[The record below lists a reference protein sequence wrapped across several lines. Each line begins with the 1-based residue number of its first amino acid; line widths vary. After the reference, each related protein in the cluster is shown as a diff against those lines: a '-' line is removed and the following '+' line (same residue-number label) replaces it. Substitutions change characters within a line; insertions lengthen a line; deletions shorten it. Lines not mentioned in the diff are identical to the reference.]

1 MTTPRYGPPDG
12 HESPR
17 FSGIRTFMRLP
28 FVSELAGVDVAI
40 VGVPFDT
47 ATSFRPGARFGPA
60 SIRAASVLLRPYHAG
75 HRIGLFEHLSV
86 IDYGDASIVPGNVE
100 RTYTQIADA
109 LAPLLDGCVV
119 PIVLGGDHSITL
131 AELRVLAAKHGPL
144 ALVQLDAHGDTWDQ
158 YFGEK
163 YSHGTTFRRAVE
175 EGLLLPARS
184 VQAGLRGSLY
194 HERDLQTSE
203 ELGFRVVRADELQT
217 IGDGFGEL
225 VHERVGDAPVFL
237 SFDIDFVDP
246 AFAPATGT
254 PEVGGFTSRET
265 VHFLR
270 QLAGLNIVG
279 CDCVEVAPA
288 YDSPG
293 EPTAILAANVVW
305 ELLALLAV
313 RRREGATAARHI
325 VMGSTSVADQ

>member
-1 MTTPRYGPPDG
+1 
-12 HESPR
+12 
-17 FSGIRTFMRLP
+17 MRLP
-28 FVSELAGVDVAI
+28 FVLELGGVDVAI

-47 ATSFRPGARFGPA
+47 ATSFRPGARFGPS
-60 SIRAASVLLRPYHAG
+60 SIRAASALLRPYHAI
-75 HRIGLFEHLSV
+75 HRLDLFEHLSV
-86 IDYGDASIVPGNVE
+86 IDYGDTPIVPGNVE
-100 RTYTQIADA
+100 RTYALIAEA
-109 LAPLLDGCVV
+109 LAPLLDSCVV

-131 AELRVLAAKHGPL
+131 AELRVLSAKHGPL
-144 ALVQLDAHGDTWDQ
+144 ALVQLDAHGDTWDE
-158 YFGEK
+158 YFGER

-175 EGLLLPARS
+175 EGLLAPARS
-184 VQAGLRGSLY
+184 IQAGLRGSLY

-203 ELGFRVVRADELQT
+203 DLGFRVVRADDLQT
-217 IGDGFGEL
+217 IGDGFGEI
-225 VHERVGDAPVFL
+225 VRQRVGDAPVFI

-254 PEVGGFTSRET
+254 PEVAGFTSRET
-265 VHFLR
+265 VGYLR
-270 QLAGLNIVG
+270 QLTGLNIVG

-313 RRREGATAARHI
+313 HGREGETRARQI
-325 VMGSTSVADQ
+325 VMGSASEVDP